1 MCLLRLSNKGG
12 NQHLQQIKK
21 GAVALFFLCFTT
33 YFAFFFS
40 KNLHMSDKSS
50 TFALE
55 IGKGSIYG
63 LAPVKQNE
71 QRRGATREE

>member
-1 MCLLRLSNKGG
+1 
-12 NQHLQQIKK
+12 
-21 GAVALFFLCFTT
+21 
-33 YFAFFFS
+33 
-40 KNLHMSDKSS
+40 MSGKSS

-63 LAPVKQNE
+63 LAPAKQNE